1 MTADQ
6 LLALKNI
13 DKILKLISTNRSNR
27 KDYNIHIQDICHNM
41 VKCITQYKKQLTN
54 KQNTNTTSKSVDGIT
69 NTTDT
74 QQPQHINT
82 SITNKKKRKLA
93 YKQYH

>member
-41 VKCITQYKKQLTN
+41 VKWVTKKNNYLTKGQMILLN
-54 KQNTNTTSKSVDGIT
+54 KIHRDLVARDGYESA
-69 NTTDT
+69 D
-74 QQPQHINT
+74 QWFAREQ
-82 SITNKKKRKLA
+82 
-93 YKQYH
+93 